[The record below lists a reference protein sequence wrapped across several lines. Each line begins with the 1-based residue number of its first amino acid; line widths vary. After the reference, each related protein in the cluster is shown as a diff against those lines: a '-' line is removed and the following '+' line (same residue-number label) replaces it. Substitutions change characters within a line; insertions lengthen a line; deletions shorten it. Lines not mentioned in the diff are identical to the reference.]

1 MAQEKHEMT
10 FLQHL
15 EELRWV
21 IIKSVLAIVIVAT
34 AAFFLKHLL
43 FDIILLSP
51 RTPEFI
57 SNVLICKFGNWFEH
71 TKTGL
76 WLHIQ
81 NICINQHPLPLQN
94 ITMGGQFNMHVWVSM
109 VAGFIFAFP
118 YIFYQFWSFIAPA
131 FHEKERKKV
140 GGAVFYS
147 SALFLLG
154 IAFGYFIL
162 LPFSIDFLTTY
173 AVSDQIENKIN
184 FVSYISN
191 ITTVTLACGLVFE
204 LPVAVYFLTKI
215 GILTPA
221 FMKKYWRH
229 AVIVILIVAA
239 IITPPDVVSQT
250 LVALPLFL
258 LYWVSILISA
268 SVVRKQQKKS

>member
-1 MAQEKHEMT
+1 MANDKQELT

-21 IIKSVLAIVIVAT
+21 LIKSIIAVIVGAT
-34 AAFFLKHLL
+34 AAFFLKNII
-43 FDIILLSP
+43 FDYVLLSP
-51 RTPEFI
+51 RMPNFI
-57 SNVLICKFGNWFEH
+57 SNRIIC
-71 TKTGL
+71 
-76 WLHIQ
+76 HIGQ
-81 NICINQHPLPLQN
+81 LMNSPDICINQHPMPLQN
-94 ITMGGQFNMHVWVSM
+94 ITMGGQFNMHVWVSL
-109 VAGFIFAFP
+109 VAGFIISFP
-118 YIFYQFWSFIAPA
+118 YIFYQIWSFISPA
-131 FHEKERKKV
+131 FRETERKNAN
-140 GGAVFYS
+140 GAVFFS
-147 SALFLLG
+147 SFLFLLG
-154 IAFGYFIL
+154 VGFGYFIL

-204 LPVAVYFLTKI
+204 LPIVVYFLTKI
-215 GILTPA
+215 GMLTPA

-229 AVIVILIVAA
+229 SVIVILIIAA

-268 SVVRKQQKKS
+268 AVVRKQQKKV

>member
-1 MAQEKHEMT
+1 MGNDKQELT

-21 IIKSVLAIVIVAT
+21 LIRSIVAIIIGAV
-34 AAFFLKHLL
+34 AAFLLKNII
-43 FDIILLSP
+43 FDYVLLSP
-51 RTPEFI
+51 RNPDFI
-57 SNVLICKFGNWFEH
+57 SNKLINQFGEWFH
-71 TKTGL
+71 LTKIGH
-76 WLHIQ
+76 WL
-81 NICINQHPLPLQN
+81 NMDNFSINQHPMPLQN
-94 ITMGGQFNMHVWVSM
+94 ITMGGQFNMHVWVSL
-109 VAGFIFAFP
+109 VAGFIIAFP
-118 YIFYQFWSFIAPA
+118 YVIYQFWSFISPA
-131 FHEKERKKV
+131 FRETEKKNAN
-140 GGAVFYS
+140 GAVFFS
-147 SALFLLG
+147 SFLFLLG
-154 IAFGYFIL
+154 VAFGYFIL

-204 LPVAVYFLTKI
+204 LPIVVYFLTRI
-215 GILTPA
+215 GVLTPT

-229 AVIVILIVAA
+229 SVIIILIISA

-258 LYWVSILISA
+258 LYWISILISA
-268 SVVRKQQKKS
+268 AVVRKQQKKV